1 MVSDVAAAAATGMA
15 RTGLPRATSS
25 RLLGLRPP
33 VEAAREAVHGEGA
46 RDGPLHGAGL
56 GRELAGAPV
65 PHPRRGVDAPRIAE
79 LQVAAGRVVVVASEA
94 RTLLTSTPAPTPYAA
109 GAALAAHRSHLRRSC
124 AAPARD
130 SARSSQTPELAAMGT
145 RACQCPRLPPC
156 LYVAQCH
163 ACAYV
168 YVQANKCT
176 STCRQRS

>member
-1 MVSDVAAAAATGMA
+1 MLRVLSLQAATHQSSPRG
-15 RTGLPRATSS
+15 RGSSLNGKIGLIALKDHRIRKIPSKLCRSIKYHRKNATSS
-25 RLLGLRPP
+25 GYSILSRLEQTPSPP
-33 VEAAREAVHGEGA
+33 SSSS
-46 RDGPLHGAGL
+46 P
-56 GRELAGAPV
+56 
-65 PHPRRGVDAPRIAE
+65 
-79 LQVAAGRVVVVASEA
+79 

-130 SARSSQTPELAAMGT
+130 SARSSRTPELAAMGT

>member
-1 MVSDVAAAAATGMA
+1 MVSDVAAAAATAGEA
-15 RTGLPRATSS
+15 LAGLPRVASS
-25 RLLGLRPP
+25 RLLGLRLCGFRPRPP
-33 VEAAREAVHGEGA
+33 TKQSMEKERVMGHCT
-46 RDGPLHGAGL
+46 
-56 GRELAGAPV
+56 APV
-65 PHPRRGVDAPRIAE
+65 LVGNLQELPYPTLGAASMRRASPSYRSRQDASWSSP
-79 LQVAAGRVVVVASEA
+79 

-145 RACQCPRLPPC
+145 RACQCPLPPC